1 VVCVTECAWEKD
13 KAREERFAV
22 CPDPRHTAKTL
33 FAVCPDPG
41 HTANKFDFKTS
52 INSNSK
58 FIFQIFVPSTLK
70 IHCQRP

>member
-1 VVCVTECAWEKD
+1 MTECAWEKD

-41 HTANKFDFKTS
+41 HTANQVFAVCPGQAHDK
-52 INSNSK
+52 
-58 FIFQIFVPSTLK
+58 QV
-70 IHCQRP
+70 